1 VARILVFL
9 KASGD
14 GMKLTFSM
22 SRVQWSD
29 SVWTMLGEL
38 KVTKSPLVFKL
49 TAGNKYPFPISPRN
63 PLTTSG
69 PNATPKFFSF
79 KHTLIS
85 SSTKSQV
92 ICAERVQ

>member
-38 KVTKSPLVFKL
+38 KVTKCTLVFKL
-49 TAGNKYPFPISPRN
+49 TGGNKYEFRI
-63 PLTTSG
+63 
-69 PNATPKFFSF
+69 
-79 KHTLIS
+79 
-85 SSTKSQV
+85 
-92 ICAERVQ
+92 